1 MLPTMK
7 GYLGLLLLCLGY
19 SLTAQDLMAQDLTSL
34 GNQKPVT
41 LHGGINVRGMFYHAD
56 GIANRR
62 QPFSYLIT
70 GSPTLSL
77 YGFSIPFTFI
87 VSEQERSF
95 RQPFNQFGLSPSYKW
110 ITLHGGY
117 RNVSFSPFTL
127 DGYTMLG
134 GGFELRPGK
143 WHIGMM
149 YGRLNRAV
157 VANQN
162 LGDLQAVSFNRRGI
176 AGKIGY
182 GTDTTHVE
190 FSFIKARDDATSV
203 DYQNTGQDTLG
214 IVPVAPAENLVMSLG
229 GRLGFLK
236 SFFVEAEGAVS
247 IYTKNTR
254 SSIAIDSSVANI
266 PSVLASL
273 MTINASTENN
283 KAIRA
288 AVGYRQKKYGL
299 SLQYRRID
307 PNYQSMGAYF
317 FQNDLENIT
326 INPMALLW
334 QGKLRFNGSLGIQRD
349 NLSGQKQATARRVI
363 GSVNASLALNSRFGI
378 EMAYSNFATS
388 QTPIAVKFNDSL
400 RVAQTTQNFS
410 FTPHYF
416 ITGAAGNHVF
426 TLSVNY
432 MTLSDLSPLSQSRN
446 VQSTNAFFTYQ
457 ITFQATG
464 LNLSAGFNYA
474 RLQTAVLA
482 SGNQGLTL
490 GAGKTLLGNKLN
502 LRLNSSVL
510 QNVQGFAQ
518 TMLYTNGLSGSYRA
532 TKRHSLNL
540 NVNHIHNQ
548 GSVESQAAG
557 GYPTFTEI
565 RGDVGYNFTF

>member
-1 MLPTMK
+1 MK
-7 GYLGLLLLCLGY
+7 GYLSVLFFCLGY
-19 SLTAQDLMAQDLTSL
+19 CLMAQDLTNL

-41 LHGGINVRGMFYHAD
+41 FHGGINVRGMFYHAD

-77 YGFSIPFTFI
+77 YGISIPVTFI

-162 LGDLQAVSFNRRGI
+162 LGDLQAIAFNRRGM

-190 FSFIKARDDATSV
+190 FSFIKAKDDVGSI
-203 DYQNTGQDTLG
+203 DYQNIGQDTLG
-214 IVPVAPAENLVMSLG
+214 IVPVTPAENLVMSLG
-229 GRLGFLK
+229 GRVGFLK
-236 SFFVEAEGAVS
+236 FFFVEAEGAVS
-247 IYTKNTR
+247 IYTKNIQ
-254 SSIAIDSSVANI
+254 SSIAIDSTVANI

-273 MTINASTENN
+273 MTVNASTENN
-283 KAIRA
+283 KALRVG
-288 AVGYRQKKYGL
+288 VGYRQKKYGL

-334 QGKLRFNGSLGIQRD
+334 QGKIRFNGSLGIQRD

-363 GSVNASLALNSRFGI
+363 GSLNASVNFNARLGVDVS
-378 EMAYSNFATS
+378 YSNFATS
-388 QTPIAVKFNDSL
+388 QTPVALKFNDSL

-416 ITGAAGNHVF
+416 ITGTARSHVF

-432 MTLSDLSPLSQSRN
+432 MTLNDLSVLSQSRN
-446 VQSTNAFFTYQ
+446 VQSTNAFLTYQ
-457 ITFQATG
+457 ISFQGSG
-464 LNLSAGFNYA
+464 LSLSASLNYT
-474 RLQTAVLA
+474 RLQMALLA
-482 SGNQGLTL
+482 SGNQGFTL
-490 GAGKTLLGNKLN
+490 GAGKSFLNNKLS

-510 QNVQGFAQ
+510 QNLQGNAR
-518 TMLYTNGLSGSYRA
+518 TMLYTNGLAGTYRTA
-532 TKRHSLNL
+532 KRHSFSL
-540 NVNHIHNQ
+540 NVNYINNQ
-548 GSVESQAAG
+548 GNAESQAAG
-557 GYPTFTEI
+557 GYPAFTEV
-565 RGDVGYNFTF
+565 RGDVGYGFTF

>member
-1 MLPTMK
+1 MK
-7 GYLGLLLLCLGY
+7 RYLSVLLSCLGY
-19 SLTAQDLMAQDLTSL
+19 SLLAQDLTTLSQ
-34 GNQKPVT
+34 QKPLT
-41 LHGGINVRGMFYHAD
+41 FHGGITMRTMFYHAE

-134 GGFELRPGK
+134 GGVELRPGK
-143 WHIGMM
+143 WHIGLM

-157 VANQN
+157 VANQS
-162 LGDLQAVSFNRRGI
+162 LGDLQAVSFNRRGV

-182 GTDTTHVE
+182 GSDTTHVE
-190 FSFIKARDDATSV
+190 FSFIKAKDNAASV
-203 DYQNTGQDTLG
+203 DYQNIGQDTLG
-214 IVPVAPAENLVMSLG
+214 VVPVTPAENLVMSLG
-229 GRLGFLK
+229 GRVGLLK
-236 SFFVEAEGAVS
+236 YFFVEAEGAVS
-247 IYTKNTR
+247 IYTKNIR
-254 SSIAIDSSVANI
+254 SSMAIDSTVAHI
-266 PSVLASL
+266 PAWLPAL
-273 MTINASTENN
+273 MTINSSTENN
-283 KAIRA
+283 KALRGAI
-288 AVGYRQKKYGL
+288 GYRQKKYGF

-326 INPMALLW
+326 LNPMALLW
-334 QGKLRFNGSLGIQRD
+334 QGKIRFNGSLGIQRD

-363 GSVNASLALNSRFGI
+363 GSLNASLALSGRFGI

-416 ITGAAGNHVF
+416 ILGTSRNHVF

-432 MTLSDLSPLSQSRN
+432 MTLNDLSLLSQQRN
-446 VQSTNAFFTYQ
+446 VHSTNAFFNYQ

-464 LNLSAGFNYA
+464 LNLSAGLSYA
-474 RLQTAVLA
+474 RLQTAMLT

-490 GAGKTLLGNKLN
+490 GVGKSLLHSKLT
-502 LRLNSSVL
+502 LRLNSSIL
-510 QNVQGFAQ
+510 QNLQGTAQ

-540 NVNHIHNQ
+540 TVNYIQNQ
-548 GSVESQAAG
+548 ESAESQQAG
-557 GYPTFTEI
+557 GYPTFTEV